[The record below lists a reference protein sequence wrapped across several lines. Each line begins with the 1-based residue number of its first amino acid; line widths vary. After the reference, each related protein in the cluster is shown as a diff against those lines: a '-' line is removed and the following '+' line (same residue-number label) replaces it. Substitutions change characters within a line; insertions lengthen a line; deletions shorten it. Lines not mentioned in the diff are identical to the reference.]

1 MKIESLENNN
11 TNGNVTSLNLSN
23 ETIDG
28 VKEMQKFLPDKL
40 GGKRVN
46 VGYCIQL
53 IVKAALLKNKGI
65 SIL

>member
-1 MKIESLENNN
+1 
-11 TNGNVTSLNLSN
+11 
-23 ETIDG
+23 
-28 VKEMQKFLPDKL
+28 MQKFLPDKL